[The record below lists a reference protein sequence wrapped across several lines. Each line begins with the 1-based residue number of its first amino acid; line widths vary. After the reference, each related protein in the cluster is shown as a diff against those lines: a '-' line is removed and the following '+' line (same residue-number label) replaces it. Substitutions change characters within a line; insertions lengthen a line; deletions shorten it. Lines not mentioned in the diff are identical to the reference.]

1 MSTEHQDD
9 GKVEITINFTNHPNI
24 VWGDTQVL
32 AQPNELEKIMA
43 KSLLAQRH
51 GRIDR
56 EGKFTE
62 ACPTSAPII
71 DFREGDAAADS
82 VSDVLDRWLAALVD
96 AAPVDPPEM
105 VLTPEIVAQVLKE
118 TGVDLSQYVVTNIQ
132 CTADPHVFNITLR

>member
-1 MSTEHQDD
+1 MSTEQQDD
-9 GKVEITINFTNHPNI
+9 GKVEITINFTNLPHT

-32 AQPNELEKIMA
+32 AQPNELEKIVA
-43 KSLLAQRH
+43 KSLLTQRH

-62 ACPTSAPII
+62 ACPVAVAPTVEVK
-71 DFREGDAAADS
+71 EGDNNVRRLLDS
-82 VSDVLDRWLAALVD
+82 WLEALTRD
-96 AAPVDPPEM
+96 NPVDPPEPM
-105 VLTPEIVAQVLKE
+105 GLTPEIVQQVLAE

>member
-1 MSTEHQDD
+1 MSTEQQDD
-9 GKVEITINFTNHPNI
+9 GKVEITINFTNLPNI

-56 EGKFTE
+56 EGTFTE
-62 ACPTSAPII
+62 ACPTTAPII
-71 DFREGDAAADS
+71 DFQEGDNAADS
-82 VSDVLDRWLAALVD
+82 VRDVMDRWLATLVG
-96 AAPVDPPEM
+96 AAKANPPEM
-105 VLTPEIVAQVLKE
+105 ELSPEIVQQVLAE